1 MTDADLLRAS
11 VSDFVTDWRRCLVI
25 VVEACSLLD
34 NDPETVKVSD
44 VDIVL
49 EIDLLIDSY
58 ADTE

>member
-1 MTDADLLRAS
+1 VTDADLLRAS